1 VLSLFFASPASSQS
15 RELIQLQ
22 GDVVKLSSQV
32 SQLQRTLDERNTV
45 FLQLIEQVA
54 DQVAGLSASVE
65 RVTGTSESIQTNNQ
79 TLSGEIQV
87 QFNSL
92 RGELELMDN
101 NIRGL
106 GVRLDA
112 LSSQLTGLNTTST
125 SLSSGNTSQFLRA
138 EADYHAGARE
148 LARTGFRQFISQN
161 PGSPQAVDAQMY
173 VANSFSEDGEFDL
186 AILEYDL
193 LLKNYPNSDR
203 RSEALYKKA
212 LAYQKQNQPETA
224 LGYFEQVVSDFP
236 ESREASLAQDEI
248 LAFGSRLNSR

>member
-32 SQLQRTLDERNTV
+32 SQLQRTLDERNAV

-138 EADYHAGARE
+138 EADYHAGARDVME
-148 LARTGFRQFISQN
+148 PLKYAPAPATIRA
-161 PGSPQAVDAQMY
+161 AV
-173 VANSFSEDGEFDL
+173 
-186 AILEYDL
+186 LE
-193 LLKNYPNSDR
+193 
-203 RSEALYKKA
+203 EV
-212 LAYQKQNQPETA
+212 
-224 LGYFEQVVSDFP
+224 G
-236 ESREASLAQDEI
+236 
-248 LAFGSRLNSR
+248 